1 MSKKKR
7 PTDSGGSW
15 MDTYGDMVTL
25 LLTFF
30 IMLYSM
36 SNLDAQKWTI
46 FVKSIPSIQN
56 QGSENITI
64 NSQMSDTPEVD
75 SKGQEIGQEIAQE
88 ALQAEDVN
96 ELYLTIAES
105 LNQAG
110 VKEATVI
117 RGDDYT
123 YVSFANNVFFGADSS
138 VLTREGQ
145 AVLNTFA
152 KAIAPAAGG
161 IEQVNIMSHTAKVTD
176 NSQINPQIIRK
187 DRILSAMRSAEVCI
201 YLQQQNVIKPEKL
214 VDISY
219 GEYRPIADNSTE
231 EGRIKNRRIEF
242 LLLDNGAKERNLDE
256 YYKDFKSGEYT
267 DTTVVTVGQSQSSSQ
282 DGETV
287 PADTEIPADAGT
299 ADAGAED
306 AGTVEAGAED
316 AGTVEAGAEDAGTVD
331 AGAED
336 AGTAADTGPVEEMQN
351 TSE

>member
-1 MSKKKR
+1 MSKKNR
-7 PTDSGGSW
+7 PTDSGGNW

-46 FVKSIPSIQN
+46 FVKSIPNIQN

-75 SKGQEIGQEIAQE
+75 SKGQEIGQED
-88 ALQAEDVN
+88 LQAEDVN
-96 ELYLTIAES
+96 KLYLTIAES

-123 YVSFANNVFFGADSS
+123 YVSFANNVFFGANSS

-145 AVLNTFA
+145 AVLYTFA

-242 LLLDNGAKERNLDE
+242 LLLDNGAKEKDLNE
-256 YYKDFKSGEYT
+256 YYKEFKSGEYT
-267 DTTVVTVGQSQSSSQ
+267 NTTVVTVGESQSSSK
-282 DGETV
+282 DSETV
-287 PADTEIPADAGT
+287 PADTEAPVDTGA

-306 AGTVEAGAED
+306 AGS
-316 AGTVEAGAEDAGTVD
+316 
-331 AGAED
+331 
-336 AGTAADTGPVEEMQN
+336 VEEMQN

>member
-1 MSKKKR
+1 MSKKNR
-7 PTDSGGSW
+7 PTDSGGNW

-75 SKGQEIGQEIAQE
+75 SKGQEIGQE
-88 ALQAEDVN
+88 ALQTEDVN
-96 ELYLTIAES
+96 KLYLTIAES
-105 LNQAG
+105 LNQAD
-110 VKEATVI
+110 VKDATVI

-123 YVSFANNVFFGADSS
+123 YVSFANNVFFGANSS
-138 VLTREGQ
+138 VLTWEGQ
-145 AVLNTFA
+145 EVLYSFA

-161 IEQVNIMSHTAKVTD
+161 IEQINIMSHTAKVTD
-176 NSQINPQIIRK
+176 NSQTDPKTIRK
-187 DRILSAMRSAEVCI
+187 DRILSAMRSAEACI
-201 YLQQQNVIKPEKL
+201 YLQKQGVIDPKKL

-256 YYKDFKSGEYT
+256 YYKEFKSGEYAN
-267 DTTVVTVGQSQSSSQ
+267 TTVVTVGQSQSSSQ

-299 ADAGAED
+299 VDIGAED
-306 AGTVEAGAED
+306 AGTVDTGAED

>member
-1 MSKKKR
+1 MSKKNR
-7 PTDSGGSW
+7 PTDSGGNW

-123 YVSFANNVFFGADSS
+123 YVSFANNVFFGANSS
-138 VLTREGQ
+138 VLTWEGQ
-145 AVLNTFA
+145 EVLYSFA

-176 NSQINPQIIRK
+176 NSQINPQTIRK

-201 YLQQQNVIKPEKL
+201 YLQQQNVIKPKKL

-242 LLLDNGAKERNLDE
+242 LLLDNGAKERDLDE
-256 YYKDFKSGEYT
+256 YYKEFKSGEYSN
-267 DTTVVTVGQSQSSSQ
+267 TTVVTVGQSQGSSQ
-282 DGETV
+282 DGGTV
-287 PADTEIPADAGT
+287 PADTSAADEEITSDTGNSAGT
-299 ADAGAED
+299 
-306 AGTVEAGAED
+306 
-316 AGTVEAGAEDAGTVD
+316 
-331 AGAED
+331 
-336 AGTAADTGPVEEMQN
+336 QN

>member
-1 MSKKKR
+1 MSKKNR

-75 SKGQEIGQEIAQE
+75 SKGQEIGQE
-88 ALQAEDVN
+88 ALQTEDVN
-96 ELYLTIAES
+96 KLYLTIAES

-145 AVLNTFA
+145 AVLYTFA

-201 YLQQQNVIKPEKL
+201 YFQQQNVIKPEKL

-242 LLLDNGAKERNLDE
+242 LLLDNGAKERDLDE
-256 YYKDFKSGEYT
+256 YYKDFKSGEYSN
-267 DTTVVTVGQSQSSSQ
+267 TTVVTVGQSQGSSQ

-287 PADTEIPADAGT
+287 PADTS
-299 ADAGAED
+299 
-306 AGTVEAGAED
+306 
-316 AGTVEAGAEDAGTVD
+316 
-331 AGAED
+331 
-336 AGTAADTGPVEEMQN
+336 AADEEITSDTGNSEGTQN

>member
-1 MSKKKR
+1 MSKKNR
-7 PTDSGGSW
+7 PTDSGGNW

-46 FVKSIPSIQN
+46 FVKSIPNIQN

-75 SKGQEIGQEIAQE
+75 SKGQEIGQED
-88 ALQAEDVN
+88 LQAEDVN
-96 ELYLTIAES
+96 KLYLTIAES

-123 YVSFANNVFFGADSS
+123 YVSFANNVFFGANSS

-145 AVLNTFA
+145 AVLYTFA

-242 LLLDNGAKERNLDE
+242 LLLDNGAKERDLNE
-256 YYKDFKSGEYT
+256 YYKEFKSGEYAN
-267 DTTVVTVGQSQSSSQ
+267 TTVVTVGQSQSSSQ

-287 PADTEIPADAGT
+287 PADTKVPADAGT
-299 ADAGAED
+299 VDTGAEDID

-316 AGTVEAGAEDAGTVD
+316 AGT
-331 AGAED
+331 
-336 AGTAADTGPVEEMQN
+336 AADTEPVEEMQN

>member
-1 MSKKKR
+1 MSKKNR
-7 PTDSGGSW
+7 PTDSGGNW

-161 IEQVNIMSHTAKVTD
+161 IEQINIMSHTAKVTD

-242 LLLDNGAKERNLDE
+242 LLLDNGAKERDLNE
-256 YYKDFKSGEYT
+256 YYKEFKSGEYT

-287 PADTEIPADAGT
+287 PADTKVPA
-299 ADAGAED
+299 
-306 AGTVEAGAED
+306 
-316 AGTVEAGAEDAGTVD
+316 DAGTVD

-336 AGTAADTGPVEEMQN
+336 AGAEDAGAEDAGSVEKMQN

>member
-1 MSKKKR
+1 MSKKNR

-88 ALQAEDVN
+88 ALQAEDIN
-96 ELYLTIAES
+96 KLYLTIAES

-145 AVLNTFA
+145 AVLYTFA

-176 NSQINPQIIRK
+176 NSQNNPQTVRK

-201 YLQQQNVIKPEKL
+201 YFQQQNVIKPEKL

-282 DGETV
+282 GGETV
-287 PADTEIPADAGT
+287 PADTSAADEEITSDTGNSAGT
-299 ADAGAED
+299 
-306 AGTVEAGAED
+306 
-316 AGTVEAGAEDAGTVD
+316 
-331 AGAED
+331 
-336 AGTAADTGPVEEMQN
+336 QN

>member
-1 MSKKKR
+1 MSKKNR
-7 PTDSGGSW
+7 PTDSGGNW

-176 NSQINPQIIRK
+176 NSQNNPQTVRK

-201 YLQQQNVIKPEKL
+201 YFQQQNVIKPEKL

-242 LLLDNGAKERNLDE
+242 LLLDNGAKERDLDE
-256 YYKDFKSGEYT
+256 YYKEFKSGEYSN
-267 DTTVVTVGQSQSSSQ
+267 TTVVTVGQSQGSSQ

-287 PADTEIPADAGT
+287 PADTSAADEEITSDTGNSAGT
-299 ADAGAED
+299 
-306 AGTVEAGAED
+306 
-316 AGTVEAGAEDAGTVD
+316 
-331 AGAED
+331 
-336 AGTAADTGPVEEMQN
+336 QN

>member
-1 MSKKKR
+1 MSKKNR
-7 PTDSGGSW
+7 PTDSGGNW

-75 SKGQEIGQEIAQE
+75 SKGQEIGQE
-88 ALQAEDVN
+88 ALQTEDVN
-96 ELYLTIAES
+96 KLYLTIAES
-105 LNQAG
+105 LNQAD
-110 VKEATVI
+110 VKDATVI

-123 YVSFANNVFFGADSS
+123 YVSFANSVFFGANSS
-138 VLTREGQ
+138 VLTLEGQ
-145 AVLNTFA
+145 KVLYSFA

-161 IEQVNIMSHTAKVTD
+161 IEQINIMSHTAKVTD
-176 NSQINPQIIRK
+176 NSQTDPKTIRK
-187 DRILSAMRSAEVCI
+187 DRILSAMRSAEACI
-201 YLQQQNVIKPEKL
+201 YLQKQGVIDPKKL

-287 PADTEIPADAGT
+287 PADTEVPADAGT
-299 ADAGAED
+299 VDTGAED

-316 AGTVEAGAEDAGTVD
+316 TDAGTVE

>member
-1 MSKKKR
+1 MSKKNR
-7 PTDSGGSW
+7 PTDSGGNW

-123 YVSFANNVFFGADSS
+123 YVSFANNVFFGANSS

-242 LLLDNGAKERNLDE
+242 LLLDNGAKERDLNE
-256 YYKDFKSGEYT
+256 YYKEFKSGEYAN
-267 DTTVVTVGQSQSSSQ
+267 TTVVTVGQSQSSSQ

-287 PADTEIPADAGT
+287 PADTKVPADAGT
-299 ADAGAED
+299 VDTGAED
-306 AGTVEAGAED
+306 AETTA
-316 AGTVEAGAEDAGTVD
+316 
-331 AGAED
+331 
-336 AGTAADTGPVEEMQN
+336 AADTGPVEEMQN

>member
-1 MSKKKR
+1 MSKKNR

-46 FVKSIPSIQN
+46 FVKSIPTMQN
-56 QGSENITI
+56 QESENITI
-64 NSQMSDTPEVD
+64 NSQMSDTPDAD
-75 SKGQEIGQEIAQE
+75 STGQEIAQE
-88 ALQAEDVN
+88 DLQTEDIN
-96 ELYLTIAES
+96 KLYLTIAES

-110 VKEATVI
+110 VKDAMVI

-123 YVSFANNVFFGADSS
+123 YVSFANNVFFGANSS
-138 VLTREGQ
+138 VLTWEGQ
-145 AVLNTFA
+145 EVLYSFA

-176 NSQINPQIIRK
+176 NSQINPQTIRK

-201 YLQQQNVIKPEKL
+201 YLQQQNVIKPKKL

-242 LLLDNGAKERNLDE
+242 LLLDNGAKERDLDE
-256 YYKDFKSGEYT
+256 YYKEFKSGEYSN
-267 DTTVVTVGQSQSSSQ
+267 TTVVTVGQSQGSSQ
-282 DGETV
+282 DGGTV
-287 PADTEIPADAGT
+287 PADTSAADEEITSDTGNSAGT
-299 ADAGAED
+299 
-306 AGTVEAGAED
+306 
-316 AGTVEAGAEDAGTVD
+316 
-331 AGAED
+331 
-336 AGTAADTGPVEEMQN
+336 QN

>member
-1 MSKKKR
+1 MSKKNR
-7 PTDSGGSW
+7 PTDSGGNW

-36 SNLDAQKWTI
+36 SNLDAQKWSI

-56 QGSENITI
+56 QESENITI
-64 NSQMSDTPEVD
+64 NSQISDTPDAD
-75 SKGQEIGQEIAQE
+75 STGQEIAQE
-88 ALQAEDVN
+88 DLQTEDIN
-96 ELYLTIAES
+96 KLYLTIAES

-110 VKEATVI
+110 VKDATVI

-123 YVSFANNVFFGADSS
+123 YVSFANNVFFGANSS
-138 VLTREGQ
+138 VLTWEGQ
-145 AVLNTFA
+145 EVLYSFA

-176 NSQINPQIIRK
+176 NSQINPQTIRK

-201 YLQQQNVIKPEKL
+201 YLQQQNVIKPKKL

-256 YYKDFKSGEYT
+256 YYKEFKSGEYSN
-267 DTTVVTVGQSQSSSQ
+267 TTVVTVGQSQGSSQ
-282 DGETV
+282 DGGTV
-287 PADTEIPADAGT
+287 PADTSAADEEITSDTGNSAGT
-299 ADAGAED
+299 
-306 AGTVEAGAED
+306 
-316 AGTVEAGAEDAGTVD
+316 
-331 AGAED
+331 
-336 AGTAADTGPVEEMQN
+336 QN

>member
-1 MSKKKR
+1 MSKKNR
-7 PTDSGGSW
+7 PTDSGGNW

-75 SKGQEIGQEIAQE
+75 SKGQEIGVGVVDHLGAIQHIVGHVDGAP
-88 ALQAEDVN
+88 VGGG
-96 ELYLTIAES
+96 
-105 LNQAG
+105 QAG

-123 YVSFANNVFFGADSS
+123 YVSFANNVFFGANSS

-145 AVLNTFA
+145 AVLYTFA

-242 LLLDNGAKERNLDE
+242 LLLDNGAKERDLNE
-256 YYKDFKSGEYT
+256 YYKEFKSGEYAN
-267 DTTVVTVGQSQSSSQ
+267 TTVVTVGESQSSSQ
-282 DGETV
+282 GGETV
-287 PADTEIPADAGT
+287 PADTEAPVDTGA

-306 AGTVEAGAED
+306 AGSVEK
-316 AGTVEAGAEDAGTVD
+316 
-331 AGAED
+331 
-336 AGTAADTGPVEEMQN
+336 MQN

>member
-1 MSKKKR
+1 MSKKNR

-46 FVKSIPSIQN
+46 FVKSIPTMQN
-56 QGSENITI
+56 QESENITI
-64 NSQMSDTPEVD
+64 NSQMSDTPDAD
-75 SKGQEIGQEIAQE
+75 SIGQKIGQESAQE
-88 ALQAEDVN
+88 DRQIEDIN
-96 ELYLTIAES
+96 KLYLTIAES

-110 VKEATVI
+110 VKDATVI

-123 YVSFANNVFFGADSS
+123 YISFANNVFFGANSS

-145 AVLNTFA
+145 LVLHTFA
-152 KAIAPAAGG
+152 KAIAPATGG

-201 YLQQQNVIKPEKL
+201 YLQKQNVIKPEKL

-242 LLLDNGAKERNLDE
+242 LLLDNQAKERDLDE
-256 YYKDFKSGEYT
+256 YYKDFKSGEYSN
-267 DTTVVTVGQSQSSSQ
+267 TTVVTVGQSQGSSQ

-287 PADTEIPADAGT
+287 PADISAADEEITSDTGNSAGT
-299 ADAGAED
+299 
-306 AGTVEAGAED
+306 
-316 AGTVEAGAEDAGTVD
+316 
-331 AGAED
+331 
-336 AGTAADTGPVEEMQN
+336 QN

>member
-1 MSKKKR
+1 MSKKNR
-7 PTDSGGSW
+7 PTDSGGNW

-46 FVKSIPSIQN
+46 FVKSIPNIQN

-75 SKGQEIGQEIAQE
+75 SKGQEIGQED
-88 ALQAEDVN
+88 LQAEDVN
-96 ELYLTIAES
+96 KLYLTIAES

-145 AVLNTFA
+145 AVLYTFA

-176 NSQINPQIIRK
+176 NSENNPQTVRK

-201 YLQQQNVIKPEKL
+201 YLQKQNVIKPEKL

-242 LLLDNGAKERNLDE
+242 LLLDNQAKERDLDE
-256 YYKDFKSGEYT
+256 YYKDFKSGEYSN
-267 DTTVVTVGQSQSSSQ
+267 TTVVTVGQSQGSSQ

-287 PADTEIPADAGT
+287 PADISAADEEITSDTGNSAGT
-299 ADAGAED
+299 
-306 AGTVEAGAED
+306 
-316 AGTVEAGAEDAGTVD
+316 
-331 AGAED
+331 
-336 AGTAADTGPVEEMQN
+336 QN

>member
-1 MSKKKR
+1 MSKKNR
-7 PTDSGGSW
+7 PTDSGGNW

-75 SKGQEIGQEIAQE
+75 SKGQEIGQE
-88 ALQAEDVN
+88 ALQTEDVN
-96 ELYLTIAES
+96 KLYLTIAES
-105 LNQAG
+105 LNQAD
-110 VKEATVI
+110 VKDATVI

-123 YVSFANNVFFGADSS
+123 YVSFANSVFFGANSS
-138 VLTREGQ
+138 VLTLEGQ
-145 AVLNTFA
+145 KVLYSFA

-161 IEQVNIMSHTAKVTD
+161 IEQINIMSHTAKVTD
-176 NSQINPQIIRK
+176 NSQTDPKTIRK
-187 DRILSAMRSAEVCI
+187 DRILSAMRSAEACI
-201 YLQQQNVIKPEKL
+201 YLQKQGVIDPKKL

-256 YYKDFKSGEYT
+256 YYKEFKSGEYAN
-267 DTTVVTVGQSQSSSQ
+267 TTVVTVGQSQSSSQ

-287 PADTEIPADAGT
+287 PADTKVPADAGT
-299 ADAGAED
+299 VDTGAEDID

-316 AGTVEAGAEDAGTVD
+316 AGT
-331 AGAED
+331 
-336 AGTAADTGPVEEMQN
+336 AADTEPVEEMQN

>member
-1 MSKKKR
+1 MSKKNR
-7 PTDSGGSW
+7 PTDSGGNW

-36 SNLDAQKWTI
+36 SNLDAQKWSI

-75 SKGQEIGQEIAQE
+75 SKGQEIGQED
-88 ALQAEDVN
+88 LQAEDVN
-96 ELYLTIAES
+96 KLYLTIAES

-110 VKEATVI
+110 VKDATVI
-117 RGDDYT
+117 RGNDYT
-123 YVSFANNVFFGADSS
+123 YVSFANNVFFGANSS
-138 VLTREGQ
+138 MLTREGQ
-145 AVLNTFA
+145 LVLHTFA

-176 NSQINPQIIRK
+176 NSQNNPQTVRK

-201 YLQQQNVIKPEKL
+201 YFQQQNVIKPEKL

-242 LLLDNGAKERNLDE
+242 LLLDNGAKERDLDE
-256 YYKDFKSGEYT
+256 YYKEFKSGEYSN
-267 DTTVVTVGQSQSSSQ
+267 TTVVTVGQSQGSSQ

-287 PADTEIPADAGT
+287 PADTSAADEEITSDTGNSAGT
-299 ADAGAED
+299 
-306 AGTVEAGAED
+306 
-316 AGTVEAGAEDAGTVD
+316 
-331 AGAED
+331 
-336 AGTAADTGPVEEMQN
+336 QN

>member
-1 MSKKKR
+1 MSKKNR

-46 FVKSIPSIQN
+46 FVKSIPTMQN
-56 QGSENITI
+56 QESENITI
-64 NSQMSDTPEVD
+64 NSQMSDTPDAD
-75 SKGQEIGQEIAQE
+75 SIGQKIGQESAQE
-88 ALQAEDVN
+88 DRQIEDIN
-96 ELYLTIAES
+96 KLYLTIAES

-110 VKEATVI
+110 VKDATVI

-123 YVSFANNVFFGADSS
+123 YVSFANNVFFGANSS

-145 AVLNTFA
+145 LVLHTFA
-152 KAIAPAAGG
+152 KAIAPATGG

-176 NSQINPQIIRK
+176 NSQINPQTIRK

-201 YLQQQNVIKPEKL
+201 YLQKQNVIKPEKL

-242 LLLDNGAKERNLDE
+242 LLLDNQAKERDLDE
-256 YYKDFKSGEYT
+256 YYKDFKSGEYSN
-267 DTTVVTVGQSQSSSQ
+267 TTVVTVGQSQGSSQ

-287 PADTEIPADAGT
+287 PADISAADEEITSDTGNSAGT
-299 ADAGAED
+299 
-306 AGTVEAGAED
+306 
-316 AGTVEAGAEDAGTVD
+316 
-331 AGAED
+331 
-336 AGTAADTGPVEEMQN
+336 QN

>member
-1 MSKKKR
+1 MSKKNR

-46 FVKSIPSIQN
+46 FVKSIPTMQN
-56 QGSENITI
+56 QESENITI
-64 NSQMSDTPEVD
+64 NSQMSDTPDAD
-75 SKGQEIGQEIAQE
+75 STGQEIAQE
-88 ALQAEDVN
+88 DLQTEDIN
-96 ELYLTIAES
+96 KLYLTIAES

-110 VKEATVI
+110 VKDATVI

-145 AVLNTFA
+145 AVLYTFA

-176 NSQINPQIIRK
+176 NSQINPQTIRK

-201 YLQQQNVIKPEKL
+201 YLQQQNVIKPKKL

-256 YYKDFKSGEYT
+256 YYKEFKSGEYSN
-267 DTTVVTVGQSQSSSQ
+267 TTVVTVGQSQGSSQ
-282 DGETV
+282 DGGTV
-287 PADTEIPADAGT
+287 PADTSAADEEITSDTGNSAGT
-299 ADAGAED
+299 
-306 AGTVEAGAED
+306 
-316 AGTVEAGAEDAGTVD
+316 
-331 AGAED
+331 
-336 AGTAADTGPVEEMQN
+336 QN

>member
-1 MSKKKR
+1 MSKKNR
-7 PTDSGGSW
+7 PTDSGGNW

-36 SNLDAQKWTI
+36 SNLDAQKWSI

-56 QGSENITI
+56 QESENITI

-75 SKGQEIGQEIAQE
+75 SKGQEIGQED
-88 ALQAEDVN
+88 LQAEDVN
-96 ELYLTIAES
+96 KLYLTIAES

-123 YVSFANNVFFGADSS
+123 YVSFANNVFFGANSS

-145 AVLNTFA
+145 AVLYTFA

-242 LLLDNGAKERNLDE
+242 LLLDNGAKERDLNE
-256 YYKDFKSGEYT
+256 YYKEFKSGEYT
-267 DTTVVTVGQSQSSSQ
+267 NTTVVTVGQSQSSSQ
-282 DGETV
+282 GGETV
-287 PADTEIPADAGT
+287 PADTEAPADTGA

-306 AGTVEAGAED
+306 AGS
-316 AGTVEAGAEDAGTVD
+316 
-331 AGAED
+331 
-336 AGTAADTGPVEEMQN
+336 VEEMQN

>member
-1 MSKKKR
+1 MSKKNR
-7 PTDSGGSW
+7 PTDSGGNW

-46 FVKSIPSIQN
+46 FVKSIPNIQN

-75 SKGQEIGQEIAQE
+75 SKGQEIGQED
-88 ALQAEDVN
+88 LQAEDVN
-96 ELYLTIAES
+96 KLYLTIAES

-123 YVSFANNVFFGADSS
+123 YVSFANNVFFGANSS

-145 AVLNTFA
+145 AVLYTFA

-242 LLLDNGAKERNLDE
+242 LLLDNGAKERDLNE
-256 YYKDFKSGEYT
+256 YYKEFKSGEYAN
-267 DTTVVTVGQSQSSSQ
+267 TTVVTVGESQSSSQ
-282 DGETV
+282 GGETV
-287 PADTEIPADAGT
+287 PADTEAPADT
-299 ADAGAED
+299 GA
-306 AGTVEAGAED
+306 A
-316 AGTVEAGAEDAGTVD
+316 DAGTVD

>member
-1 MSKKKR
+1 MSKKNR
-7 PTDSGGSW
+7 PTDSGGNW

-145 AVLNTFA
+145 AVLYTFA

-176 NSQINPQIIRK
+176 NSQINPQTIRK

-201 YLQQQNVIKPEKL
+201 YLQHQNVIKPEKL

-256 YYKDFKSGEYT
+256 YYKEFKSGEYAN
-267 DTTVVTVGQSQSSSQ
+267 TTVVTVGQSQSSSQ

-287 PADTEIPADAGT
+287 PADTKVPADAGT
-299 ADAGAED
+299 VDTGAEDID

-316 AGTVEAGAEDAGTVD
+316 AGT
-331 AGAED
+331 
-336 AGTAADTGPVEEMQN
+336 AADTEPVEEMQN

>member
-1 MSKKKR
+1 MSKKNR
-7 PTDSGGSW
+7 PTDSGGNW

-75 SKGQEIGQEIAQE
+75 SKGQEIGQE
-88 ALQAEDVN
+88 ALQTEDVN
-96 ELYLTIAES
+96 KLYLTIAES
-105 LNQAG
+105 LNQAD
-110 VKEATVI
+110 VKDATVI

-123 YVSFANNVFFGADSS
+123 YVSFANSVFFGANSS
-138 VLTREGQ
+138 VLTLEGQ
-145 AVLNTFA
+145 KVLYSFA

-161 IEQVNIMSHTAKVTD
+161 IEQINIMSHTAKVTD
-176 NSQINPQIIRK
+176 NSQTDPKTIRK
-187 DRILSAMRSAEVCI
+187 DRILSAMRSAEACI
-201 YLQQQNVIKPEKL
+201 YLQKQGVIDPKKL

-299 ADAGAED
+299 
-306 AGTVEAGAED
+306 
-316 AGTVEAGAEDAGTVD
+316 VD
-331 AGAED
+331 TGAED

>member
-1 MSKKKR
+1 MSKKYR

-46 FVKSIPSIQN
+46 FVKSIPTMQN
-56 QGSENITI
+56 QESENITI
-64 NSQMSDTPEVD
+64 NSQMSDTPDAD
-75 SKGQEIGQEIAQE
+75 STGQEIGQEGAQE
-88 ALQAEDVN
+88 DLQTEDIN
-96 ELYLTIAES
+96 KLYLTIAES

-110 VKEATVI
+110 VKDATVI

-123 YVSFANNVFFGADSS
+123 YISFANNVFFGANSS
-138 VLTREGQ
+138 VLTWEGQ
-145 AVLNTFA
+145 EVLYSFA

-176 NSQINPQIIRK
+176 NSQINPQTIRK

-201 YLQQQNVIKPEKL
+201 YLQQQNVIKPKKL

-242 LLLDNGAKERNLDE
+242 LLLDNGAKERDLDE
-256 YYKDFKSGEYT
+256 YYKEFKSGEYSN
-267 DTTVVTVGQSQSSSQ
+267 TTVVTVGQSQGSSQ
-282 DGETV
+282 DGGTV
-287 PADTEIPADAGT
+287 PADTSAADEEITSDTGNSAGT
-299 ADAGAED
+299 
-306 AGTVEAGAED
+306 
-316 AGTVEAGAEDAGTVD
+316 
-331 AGAED
+331 
-336 AGTAADTGPVEEMQN
+336 QN

>member
-1 MSKKKR
+1 MSKKNR

-46 FVKSIPSIQN
+46 FVKSIPTMQN
-56 QGSENITI
+56 QESENITI
-64 NSQMSDTPEVD
+64 NSQMSDTPDAD
-75 SKGQEIGQEIAQE
+75 STGQEIAQE
-88 ALQAEDVN
+88 DLQTEDIN
-96 ELYLTIAES
+96 KLYLTIAES

-110 VKEATVI
+110 VKDATVI

-123 YVSFANNVFFGADSS
+123 YVSFANNVFFGANSS
-138 VLTREGQ
+138 VLTWEGQ
-145 AVLNTFA
+145 EVLYSFA

-176 NSQINPQIIRK
+176 NSQINPQTIRK

-201 YLQQQNVIKPEKL
+201 YLQNQNVIKPEKL

-256 YYKDFKSGEYT
+256 YYKEFKSGEYSN
-267 DTTVVTVGQSQSSSQ
+267 TTVVTVGQSQGSSQ
-282 DGETV
+282 DGGTV
-287 PADTEIPADAGT
+287 PADTSAADEEITSDTGNSAGT
-299 ADAGAED
+299 
-306 AGTVEAGAED
+306 
-316 AGTVEAGAEDAGTVD
+316 
-331 AGAED
+331 
-336 AGTAADTGPVEEMQN
+336 QN

>member
-1 MSKKKR
+1 MSKKNR
-7 PTDSGGSW
+7 PTDSGGNW

-64 NSQMSDTPEVD
+64 NSQMSDTPDAD
-75 SKGQEIGQEIAQE
+75 STGQEIAQE
-88 ALQAEDVN
+88 DLQTEDIN
-96 ELYLTIAES
+96 KLYLTIAES

-123 YVSFANNVFFGADSS
+123 YVSFANNVFFGANSS
-138 VLTREGQ
+138 VLTWEGQ
-145 AVLNTFA
+145 EVLYSFA

-201 YLQQQNVIKPEKL
+201 YLQQQNVIKPKKL

-242 LLLDNGAKERNLDE
+242 LLLDNGAKERDLNE
-256 YYKDFKSGEYT
+256 YYKEFKSGEYSN
-267 DTTVVTVGQSQSSSQ
+267 TTVVTVGQSQGSSQ
-282 DGETV
+282 DGGTV
-287 PADTEIPADAGT
+287 PADTSAADEEITSDTGNSAGT
-299 ADAGAED
+299 
-306 AGTVEAGAED
+306 
-316 AGTVEAGAEDAGTVD
+316 
-331 AGAED
+331 
-336 AGTAADTGPVEEMQN
+336 QN

>member
-1 MSKKKR
+1 MSKKNR
-7 PTDSGGSW
+7 PTDRGGNW

-46 FVKSIPSIQN
+46 FVKSIPNIQN

-75 SKGQEIGQEIAQE
+75 SKGQEIGQED
-88 ALQAEDVN
+88 LQAEDVN
-96 ELYLTIAES
+96 KLYLTIAES

-123 YVSFANNVFFGADSS
+123 YVSFANNVFFGANSS

-145 AVLNTFA
+145 AVLYTFA

-242 LLLDNGAKERNLDE
+242 LLLDNGAKEKDLDE
-256 YYKDFKSGEYT
+256 YYKEFKSGEYT
-267 DTTVVTVGQSQSSSQ
+267 NTTVVTVGQSQSSSQ
-282 DGETV
+282 GGETV
-287 PADTEIPADAGT
+287 PTDTEAPADTGAADAGT
-299 ADAGAED
+299 VEAGAED

-316 AGTVEAGAEDAGTVD
+316 AGTVEAGAEDAGT
-331 AGAED
+331 
-336 AGTAADTGPVEEMQN
+336 AADTGPVEEMQN

>member
-1 MSKKKR
+1 MSKKNR

-15 MDTYGDMVTL
+15 VDTYGDMVTL

-46 FVKSIPSIQN
+46 FVKSIPTMQN
-56 QGSENITI
+56 QESENITI
-64 NSQMSDTPEVD
+64 NSQMSDTPDAD
-75 SKGQEIGQEIAQE
+75 STGQEIAQE
-88 ALQAEDVN
+88 DLQTEDIN
-96 ELYLTIAES
+96 KLYLTIAES

-110 VKEATVI
+110 VKDATVI

-123 YVSFANNVFFGADSS
+123 YVSFANNVFFGANSS
-138 VLTREGQ
+138 VLTWEGQ
-145 AVLNTFA
+145 EVLYSFA

-201 YLQQQNVIKPEKL
+201 YLQQQNVIKPKKL

-242 LLLDNGAKERNLDE
+242 LLLDNGAKERDLDE
-256 YYKDFKSGEYT
+256 YYKEFKSGEYSN
-267 DTTVVTVGQSQSSSQ
+267 TTVVTVGQSQGSSQ
-282 DGETV
+282 DGGTV
-287 PADTEIPADAGT
+287 PADTSAADEEITSDTGNSAGT
-299 ADAGAED
+299 
-306 AGTVEAGAED
+306 
-316 AGTVEAGAEDAGTVD
+316 
-331 AGAED
+331 
-336 AGTAADTGPVEEMQN
+336 QN

>member
-1 MSKKKR
+1 MSKKNR
-7 PTDSGGSW
+7 PTDSGGNW

-88 ALQAEDVN
+88 ALQTEDVN
-96 ELYLTIAES
+96 KLYLTIAES

-123 YVSFANNVFFGADSS
+123 YVSFANNVFFGANSS

-145 AVLNTFA
+145 AVLYTFA

-201 YLQQQNVIKPEKL
+201 YFQQQNVIKPEKL

-242 LLLDNGAKERNLDE
+242 LLLDNGAKERDLNE
-256 YYKDFKSGEYT
+256 YYKEFKSGEYAN
-267 DTTVVTVGQSQSSSQ
+267 TTVVTVGESQSSSQ

-299 ADAGAED
+299 VDTGAED
-306 AGTVEAGAED
+306 AETTA
-316 AGTVEAGAEDAGTVD
+316 
-331 AGAED
+331 
-336 AGTAADTGPVEEMQN
+336 AADTGPVEEMQN

>member
-1 MSKKKR
+1 MSKKNR
-7 PTDSGGSW
+7 PTDSGGNW

-36 SNLDAQKWTI
+36 SNLDAQKWSV

-56 QGSENITI
+56 QESENITI
-64 NSQMSDTPEVD
+64 NSQISDTPDAD
-75 SKGQEIGQEIAQE
+75 SIGQVIGQESAQE
-88 ALQAEDVN
+88 DLQVEDIN

-105 LNQAG
+105 LNQSG
-110 VKEATVI
+110 VKDVTVI

-123 YVSFANNVFFGADSS
+123 YVSFTNNVFFDANSS

-145 AVLNTFA
+145 KVIYSFA

-176 NSQINPQIIRK
+176 NSQINPQTIRK

-201 YLQQQNVIKPEKL
+201 YLQHQNVIKPEKL

-256 YYKDFKSGEYT
+256 YYKEFKSGEYAN
-267 DTTVVTVGQSQSSSQ
+267 TTVVTVGQSQSSSQ

-287 PADTEIPADAGT
+287 PADTKVPADAGT
-299 ADAGAED
+299 VDTGAEDID

-316 AGTVEAGAEDAGTVD
+316 IDAGTVE

>member
-1 MSKKKR
+1 MSKKNR
-7 PTDSGGSW
+7 PTDSGGNW

-46 FVKSIPSIQN
+46 FVKSIPTMQN
-56 QGSENITI
+56 QESENITI
-64 NSQMSDTPEVD
+64 NSQMSDTPDAD
-75 SKGQEIGQEIAQE
+75 STGQEIAQE
-88 ALQAEDVN
+88 DLQTEDIN
-96 ELYLTIAES
+96 KLYLTIAES

-110 VKEATVI
+110 VKDATVI

-123 YVSFANNVFFGADSS
+123 YVSFANNVFFGANSS
-138 VLTREGQ
+138 VLTWEGQ
-145 AVLNTFA
+145 EVLYSFA

-201 YLQQQNVIKPEKL
+201 YLQQQNVIKPKKL

-242 LLLDNGAKERNLDE
+242 LLLDNGAKERDLDE
-256 YYKDFKSGEYT
+256 YYKEFKSGEYSN
-267 DTTVVTVGQSQSSSQ
+267 TTVVTVGQSQGSSQ
-282 DGETV
+282 DGGTV
-287 PADTEIPADAGT
+287 PADTSAADEEITSDTGNSAGT
-299 ADAGAED
+299 
-306 AGTVEAGAED
+306 
-316 AGTVEAGAEDAGTVD
+316 
-331 AGAED
+331 
-336 AGTAADTGPVEEMQN
+336 QN